1 MGNPGRDAGRTGPLG
16 AETLGEQSSRW
27 TSESGGP
34 GTPLTPGKGCRG
46 RVPKGPVAE
55 GGPGRRGPGASEG
68 APREMPFP
76 GVRTRSQRERQVAL
90 PPAGRSLALW
100 GARVSTRLP
109 WRRAGGGGAAR
120 KEVSA
125 QPSCCS
131 GPRQRGRRRWA
142 RLCFPRGGPGHGVPW
157 PEHLGRRAGLGAAR
171 SLPALT
177 AAPCPAPGGAEAA
190 RGPPGA
196 FRMLIKEYHILL
208 PMSLDEYQVAQ
219 LYMIQKKSRE
229 ESSGEGSGVEILA
242 NRPYTDGPG
251 GSGQYTHKVYHVGSH
266 IPGWFR
272 ALLPKAA
279 LQVEE
284 ESWNAYPYTRTRYT
298 CPFVE
303 KFSIEIETYYL
314 PDGGQQPNV
323 FNLSG
328 AERRQRIL
336 DTIDIVRDAVAPG
349 EYKAEEDPRLYRSV
363 KTGRG
368 PLADDWARTAAQ
380 TGPLM
385 CAYKLCK
392 VEFRYWGMQ
401 AKIEQFIHDVGL
413 RRVMLRAHRQAWCW
427 QDEWTEL
434 SMADIRA
441 LEEETARMLAQRMAK
456 CNTGSEGSEAQPPGK
471 PSTEARSGASNT
483 GTPDGPEAPAGPDAS
498 PDASFG
504 KQWSSSSRS
513 SYSSQHGGAVS
524 PQSLSEWRMQNIA
537 RDSENS
543 SEEEFF
549 DAHEGFSDSE
559 EVFPKEMTKWN
570 SNDFIDAF
578 ASPMEAEGTP
588 EPGAEAA
595 KGIEDGAQAPRD
607 SEGPDGAGD
616 LGTETC
622 AVHALFLILHSGNI
636 LDSGPGDANSK
647 QADVQTLSSA
657 FEAVTRIH
665 FPEALGHV
673 ALRLVPCPPICAA
686 AYALVS
692 NLSPYS
698 HDGDSLSRSQDH
710 IPLAA
715 LPLLATSSSRY
726 QGAVATVIAR
736 TNQAYSAF
744 LRSPEGAGFCG
755 QVVLIG
761 DGVGG
766 ILGFDALC
774 HSANAGTGSRGSSRR
789 GSMNNELL
797 SPEVG
802 PVRDPLADGV
812 EGLGRASPEPSA
824 LPAQRIPSDMAS
836 PEPEGSQNSLQ
847 AAPATTSTGEPR
859 RASTASCPP
868 AASSEAPDGP
878 SSTARLDFKIS
889 GFFLFGSPLGLVLA
903 LRKTVM
909 PALEVAQMR
918 PACEQIYNLFHAAD
932 PCASRLEPLLAP
944 KFQAI
949 APLTVPRYQKF
960 PLGDGSSL
968 LLADTLQTHSSLF
981 LEELEMLVP
990 STPTST
996 SGAFWKGSELATEP
1010 PAQPVAPSTTS
1021 EVVKILERW
1030 WGTKRIDYSL
1040 YCPEALT
1047 AFPTVTL
1054 PHLFHASYWESAD
1067 VVAFILRQVIEKE
1080 RPQLAECEEPSIY
1093 SPAFPREKWQRK
1105 RTQVKIRNVTSNH
1118 RASDTVVCEGRPQV
1132 LSGRFMYGPLDVVT
1146 LTGEKVDVY
1155 IMTQPLSGKWIH
1167 FGTEVTNSSGRLT
1180 FAVPPERALG
1190 IGVYPVRMV
1199 VRGDHTYAE
1208 CCLTVV
1214 ARGTEA
1220 VVFSIDGSFTASVSI
1235 MGSDPKVRAGAVDV
1249 VRHWQDSGYLI
1260 VYVTGR
1266 PDMQKHRVVA
1276 WLSQHNFPHGVVSF
1290 CDGLTHDPL
1299 RQKAVFLQSLVQE
1312 VELNIVAGYGSPKDV
1327 AVYAALG
1334 LSPSQTYIVGRAV
1347 RKLQAQCQ
1355 FLSDGYVAHLGQLE
1369 AGSHSHA
1376 SSGPPRAALG
1386 KSSYGVAAPVDFLR
1400 KQSQL
1405 LRSRGPSQVDREGPG
1420 TPPTT
1425 LARGKARSISL
1436 KLDSE
1441 E

>member
-1 MGNPGRDAGRTGPLG
+1 
-16 AETLGEQSSRW
+16 
-27 TSESGGP
+27 
-34 GTPLTPGKGCRG
+34 
-46 RVPKGPVAE
+46 
-55 GGPGRRGPGASEG
+55 
-68 APREMPFP
+68 
-76 GVRTRSQRERQVAL
+76 
-90 PPAGRSLALW
+90 
-100 GARVSTRLP
+100 
-109 WRRAGGGGAAR
+109 
-120 KEVSA
+120 
-125 QPSCCS
+125 
-131 GPRQRGRRRWA
+131 
-142 RLCFPRGGPGHGVPW
+142 
-157 PEHLGRRAGLGAAR
+157 
-171 SLPALT
+171 
-177 AAPCPAPGGAEAA
+177 
-190 RGPPGA
+190 
-196 FRMLIKEYHILL
+196 MLIKEYHILL

-1010 PAQPVAPSTTS
+1010 PAQPAAPSTTS

-1105 RTQVKIRNVTSNH
+1105 RTQVKIRVGALPLAPTPPHQRGPVPPPSTPPPGALANPTLSQSYPSPGVLALPHCPSPAPAN
-1118 RASDTVVCEGRPQV
+1118 SWSPRP
-1132 LSGRFMYGPLDVVT
+1132 LPHPHPL
-1146 LTGEKVDVY
+1146 
-1155 IMTQPLSGKWIH
+1155 PLPKHPHLFLAADS
-1167 FGTEVTNSSGRLT
+1167 RPLL
-1180 FAVPPERALG
+1180 PPERHFQPPGERHGSVRGPPPGAERALHVWAPG
-1190 IGVYPVRMV
+1190 RRHAHRREGGCLHHDAAAVGQVDPLWHRGHQQLRPPHLRSSPRARPGHRGLPRAHGGQGRPHLRRMLPDCGGPRHGGRGLQHRRLLHRQRLHHGQRPQGARWRRGCGQALAGLRLPDRVCHRPAGYAEAPRGGLAVAAQLPPWRRLLLRWPHPRPAAPEGSVSAEPGAGGRTEHRGRLWVSQRCGCIRSAGPVPKPDLHRGPCRAEATGAVPVPVR
-1199 VRGDHTYAE
+1199 
-1208 CCLTVV
+1208 
-1214 ARGTEA
+1214 
-1220 VVFSIDGSFTASVSI
+1220 
-1235 MGSDPKVRAGAVDV
+1235 
-1249 VRHWQDSGYLI
+1249 
-1260 VYVTGR
+1260 
-1266 PDMQKHRVVA
+1266 
-1276 WLSQHNFPHGVVSF
+1276 WL
-1290 CDGLTHDPL
+1290 
-1299 RQKAVFLQSLVQE
+1299 
-1312 VELNIVAGYGSPKDV
+1312 
-1327 AVYAALG
+1327 
-1334 LSPSQTYIVGRAV
+1334 
-1347 RKLQAQCQ
+1347 
-1355 FLSDGYVAHLGQLE
+1355 
-1369 AGSHSHA
+1369 
-1376 SSGPPRAALG
+1376 
-1386 KSSYGVAAPVDFLR
+1386 
-1400 KQSQL
+1400 
-1405 LRSRGPSQVDREGPG
+1405 RGPSGPAGSGLALACLLG
-1420 TPPTT
+1420 TPKGCLGQKQLWCGCPCGLPAQTEPTAS
-1425 LARGKARSISL
+1425 LQRSKPGGS
-1436 KLDSE
+1436 
-1441 E
+1441 

>member
-1 MGNPGRDAGRTGPLG
+1 M
-16 AETLGEQSSRW
+16 
-27 TSESGGP
+27 
-34 GTPLTPGKGCRG
+34 
-46 RVPKGPVAE
+46 
-55 GGPGRRGPGASEG
+55 
-68 APREMPFP
+68 
-76 GVRTRSQRERQVAL
+76 
-90 PPAGRSLALW
+90 
-100 GARVSTRLP
+100 
-109 WRRAGGGGAAR
+109 GGGEPRLG
-120 KEVSA
+120 
-125 QPSCCS
+125 PCC
-131 GPRQRGRRRWA
+131 
-142 RLCFPRGGPGHGVPW
+142 F
-157 PEHLGRRAGLGAAR
+157 
-171 SLPALT
+171 
-177 AAPCPAPGGAEAA
+177 APC
-190 RGPPGA
+190 
-196 FRMLIKEYHILL
+196 LTVL
-208 PMSLDEYQVAQ
+208 P
-219 LYMIQKKSRE
+219 
-229 ESSGEGSGVEILA
+229 
-242 NRPYTDGPG
+242 
-251 GSGQYTHKVYHVGSH
+251 
-266 IPGWFR
+266 
-272 ALLPKAA
+272 
-279 LQVEE
+279 
-284 ESWNAYPYTRTRYT
+284 
-298 CPFVE
+298 C
-303 KFSIEIETYYL
+303 
-314 PDGGQQPNV
+314 
-323 FNLSG
+323 
-328 AERRQRIL
+328 
-336 DTIDIVRDAVAPG
+336 
-349 EYKAEEDPRLYRSV
+349 
-363 KTGRG
+363 
-368 PLADDWARTAAQ
+368 
-380 TGPLM
+380 
-385 CAYKLCK
+385 
-392 VEFRYWGMQ
+392 
-401 AKIEQFIHDVGL
+401 
-413 RRVMLRAHRQAWCW
+413 LRAWA
-427 QDEWTEL
+427 
-434 SMADIRA
+434 
-441 LEEETARMLAQRMAK
+441 
-456 CNTGSEGSEAQPPGK
+456 
-471 PSTEARSGASNT
+471 
-483 GTPDGPEAPAGPDAS
+483 
-498 PDASFG
+498 
-504 KQWSSSSRS
+504 SSS
-513 SYSSQHGGAVS
+513 
-524 PQSLSEWRMQNIA
+524 L
-537 RDSENS
+537 
-543 SEEEFF
+543 
-549 DAHEGFSDSE
+549 EGFSDSE

-578 ASPMEAEGTP
+578 ASPAVTVGTTDSRTEVVKGEADT
-588 EPGAEAA
+588 PGAS
-595 KGIEDGAQAPRD
+595 RD
-607 SEGPDGAGD
+607 PEGLGVGD
-616 LGTETC
+616 LGSEAC

-636 LDSGPGDANSK
+636 LDSGPGDIDSK
-647 QADVQTLSSA
+647 QADVQTLSAA
-657 FEAVTRIH
+657 FDAITRVH

-726 QGAVATVIAR
+726 QGAVATVISR
-736 TNQAYSAF
+736 TNQAYAAF
-744 LRSPEGAGFCG
+744 LRSPEGTGFCG

-774 HSANAGTGSRGSSRR
+774 YSGNTSSGSLGSSRR
-789 GSMNNELL
+789 GSVNNELL
-797 SPEVG
+797 SPEQG
-802 PVRDPLADGV
+802 PGRDPLADGV
-812 EGLGRASPEPSA
+812 EGLGRASPEPGS
-824 LPAQRIPSDMAS
+824 LSAQRLPSDGTA
-836 PEPEGSQNSLQ
+836 PEPDSVAPHCSLQ
-847 AAPATTSTGEPR
+847 AGTSPAEPR
-859 RASTASCPP
+859 RGSTVSCPAP
-868 AASSEAPDGP
+868 EATDGP
-878 SSTARLDFKIS
+878 ARLDFRVS

-944 KFQAI
+944 RFQAV

-960 PLGDGSSL
+960 PLGDGTSL
-968 LLADTLQTHSSLF
+968 LLADTLQTHSGLF
-981 LEELEMLVP
+981 MEEMEMMVP
-990 STPTST
+990 STPTSAS
-996 SGAFWKGSELATEP
+996 SGFWKGNELGSEAAGSAP
-1010 PAQPVAPSTTS
+1010 GPAAASANTVNMAG
-1021 EVVKILERW
+1021 EVVKILDRW
-1030 WGTKRIDYSL
+1030 WGTKRMDYSL

-1105 RTQVKIRNVTSNH
+1105 RTHVKIRNVTSNH
-1118 RASDTVVCEGRPQV
+1118 RASDVIMCEGRPQV

-1180 FAVPPERALG
+1180 FPVPPERSLG

-1199 VRGDHTYAE
+1199 VRGDHTHAE

-1299 RQKAVFLQSLVQE
+1299 RQKAMFLQSLVQE
-1312 VELNIVAGYGSPKDV
+1312 VDLNIVAGYGSPKDV

-1334 LSPSQTYIVGRAV
+1334 LPPSQTFIVGRAV

-1355 FLSDGYVAHLGQLE
+1355 FLSEGYVAHLAQLE
-1369 AGSHSHA
+1369 AGTHPHGSQTPSRTA
-1376 SSGPPRAALG
+1376 MA
-1386 KSSYGVAAPVDFLR
+1386 KSSFVAAPVDFLR

-1405 LRSRGPSQVDREGPG
+1405 LRSRGPSQADREGPG
-1420 TPPTT
+1420 TPPTA
-1425 LARGKARSISL
+1425 LARAKARSVSL

>member
-1 MGNPGRDAGRTGPLG
+1 
-16 AETLGEQSSRW
+16 
-27 TSESGGP
+27 
-34 GTPLTPGKGCRG
+34 
-46 RVPKGPVAE
+46 
-55 GGPGRRGPGASEG
+55 
-68 APREMPFP
+68 
-76 GVRTRSQRERQVAL
+76 
-90 PPAGRSLALW
+90 
-100 GARVSTRLP
+100 
-109 WRRAGGGGAAR
+109 
-120 KEVSA
+120 
-125 QPSCCS
+125 
-131 GPRQRGRRRWA
+131 
-142 RLCFPRGGPGHGVPW
+142 
-157 PEHLGRRAGLGAAR
+157 
-171 SLPALT
+171 
-177 AAPCPAPGGAEAA
+177 
-190 RGPPGA
+190 
-196 FRMLIKEYHILL
+196 MLIKEYHILL

-242 NRPYTDGPG
+242 NRPYADGPG

-314 PDGGQQPNV
+314 PDGGQQSNV

-349 EYKAEEDPRLYRSV
+349 EYKAEEDPRLYRSA

-456 CNTGSEGSEAQPPGK
+456 CNSGSEGPEAQAPGK
-471 PSTEARSGASNT
+471 PSVEARAAASHA
-483 GTPDGPEAPAGPDAS
+483 GTPDGPEAPSGPDAS

-513 SYSSQHGGAVS
+513 SYSSQHGGEAGAQGREGAALRLDAPAEVGVALQGAYLPRACLSGACRTSPETQRTAPRRSSLMPTVS
-524 PQSLSEWRMQNIA
+524 TTALLGVEVSLS
-537 RDSENS
+537 S
-543 SEEEFF
+543 S
-549 DAHEGFSDSE
+549 HCPMIQPLVLSEGFSDSD

-578 ASPMEAEGTP
+578 ASPVEAEGTP
-588 EPGAEAA
+588 DPGTGAT
-595 KGIEDGAQAPRD
+595 KDIGDGARAPRD
-607 SEGPDGAGD
+607 SEGPDGAGE
-616 LGTETC
+616 LGAEAC

-647 QADVQTLSSA
+647 QADVQTLSLA
-657 FEAVTRIH
+657 FETVTRIH

-698 HDGDSLSRSQDH
+698 HDGDGLSRSQDH

-736 TNQAYSAF
+736 TNQAYAAF

-774 HSANAGTGSRGSSRR
+774 HGAGAGSGSRGSSRR

-812 EGLGRASPEPSA
+812 EGLGRASPEPSV
-824 LPAQRIPSDMAS
+824 LPAQRTPSDMTS
-836 PEPEGSQNSLQ
+836 PEPEGAQNSLQ
-847 AAPATTSTGEPR
+847 AAPPTTSSGEPR

-868 AASSEAPDGP
+868 AATSEAPDGP
-878 SSTARLDFKIS
+878 TSAARLDFKVS

-949 APLTVPRYQKF
+949 APLAVPRYQKF

-968 LLADTLQTHSSLF
+968 LLADTLQTHSGLF

-990 STPTST
+990 STPTSA
-996 SGAFWKGSELATEP
+996 SGAFWKGNELGTDP
-1010 PAQPVAPSTTS
+1010 PTQPAGPSTTS

-1080 RPQLAECEEPSIY
+1080 QPQLTECEEPSIY

-1132 LSGRFMYGPLDVVT
+1132 LNGRFMYGPLDVVT

-1180 FAVPPERALG
+1180 FPVPLERALG

-1249 VRHWQDSGYLI
+1249 VRHWQDAGYLI

-1299 RQKAVFLQSLVQE
+1299 RQKAMFLQSLVQE

-1334 LSPSQTYIVGRAV
+1334 LPPSQTYIVGRAV

-1369 AGSHSHA
+1369 AASHPHA
-1376 SSGPPRAALG
+1376 PSGPSRAALA
-1386 KSSYGVAAPVDFLR
+1386 KSSYGGAAPVDFLR

-1405 LRSRGPSQVDREGPG
+1405 LRSRGPSQVEREGPG
-1420 TPPTT
+1420 TPATT

>member
-1 MGNPGRDAGRTGPLG
+1 MVQRHSKLHHFIVHWRAGPGWPGKQEYL
-16 AETLGEQSSRW
+16 
-27 TSESGGP
+27 GGP
-34 GTPLTPGKGCRG
+34 KQHPG
-46 RVPKGPVAE
+46 
-55 GGPGRRGPGASEG
+55 S
-68 APREMPFP
+68 
-76 GVRTRSQRERQVAL
+76 
-90 PPAGRSLALW
+90 
-100 GARVSTRLP
+100 
-109 WRRAGGGGAAR
+109 
-120 KEVSA
+120 
-125 QPSCCS
+125 
-131 GPRQRGRRRWA
+131 
-142 RLCFPRGGPGHGVPW
+142 
-157 PEHLGRRAGLGAAR
+157 
-171 SLPALT
+171 
-177 AAPCPAPGGAEAA
+177 GAEAV
-190 RGPPGA
+190 GPA
-196 FRMLIKEYHILL
+196 LKMLIKEYHILL

-314 PDGGQQPNV
+314 PDAGQQPNV

-336 DTIDIVRDAVAPG
+336 DTIDIVRDAVAPA

-456 CNTGSEGSEAQPPGK
+456 CTTGSEEPEAQPSGK
-471 PSTEARSGASNT
+471 PGTEARSGATHAS
-483 GTPDGPEAPAGPDAS
+483 TPDGPESPPGPDAS
-498 PDASFG
+498 PDTSFG

-513 SYSSQHGGAVS
+513 SYSSQHGGGVS

-549 DAHEGFSDSE
+549 DAYEGFSDSE

-578 ASPMEAEGTP
+578 APPTEAEGAP
-588 EPGAEAA
+588 DPGTEAT
-595 KGIEDGAQAPRD
+595 KGTGDASRAARD
-607 SEGPDGAGD
+607 SEGTDGSGE
-616 LGTETC
+616 LGAEAC
-622 AVHALFLILHSGNI
+622 AVHALFLVLHSGGI
-636 LDSGPGDANSK
+636 LDAGPGDANSK
-647 QADVQTLSSA
+647 QADLQTLSAA

-736 TNQAYSAF
+736 TNQAYTAF
-744 LRSPEGAGFCG
+744 LRSPEGTGFCG

-774 HSANAGTGSRGSSRR
+774 HSASAGTGSRSSSRR
-789 GSMNNELL
+789 GSLNNELL

-824 LPAQRIPSDMAS
+824 LPAQRTPSDVAS
-836 PEPEGSQNSLQ
+836 PEPEGAQNSLQ
-847 AAPATTSTGEPR
+847 AAPATSSGEPWR
-859 RASTASCPP
+859 PSTASCPP
-868 AASSEAPDGP
+868 AAGSEAPDGP
-878 SSTARLDFKIS
+878 TSAARLDFKVS

-968 LLADTLQTHSSLF
+968 LLADTLQTHSGLF
-981 LEELEMLVP
+981 LEELEMTVP
-990 STPTST
+990 STPTSA
-996 SGAFWKGSELATEP
+996 SGAFWKGSELGTEP
-1010 PAQPVAPSTTS
+1010 PAQPAAPSTTS

-1080 RPQLAECEEPSIY
+1080 QPQLAECEEPSIY
-1093 SPAFPREKWQRK
+1093 SPAFPRERWQRK

-1118 RASDTVVCEGRPQV
+1118 RANDTVVCEGRPQV
-1132 LSGRFMYGPLDVVT
+1132 LNGRFMYGPLDVVT
-1146 LTGEKVDVY
+1146 LTGEKVDIYV
-1155 IMTQPLSGKWIH
+1155 MTQPLSGKWIH
-1167 FGTEVTNSSGRLT
+1167 FGTEVTNSSGRLA
-1180 FAVPPERALG
+1180 FPVPSERALG

-1235 MGSDPKVRAGAVDV
+1235 MGSDPKALAGRGLPDPVRDGSARHAEAPRGGLAVAAQLPPRSRLLLRRPHSRPVAPEGHVPAEPGGAEHCGRLRVPQRRGGVRGAGPAAQPDLHRGPRSAEAAGAVPV
-1249 VRHWQDSGYLI
+1249 PLRRLRGSPGPIGSGFPPSCPHGTLEGRLGQEQLQC
-1260 VYVTGR
+1260 GR
-1266 PDMQKHRVVA
+1266 P
-1276 WLSQHNFPHGVVSF
+1276 
-1290 CDGLTHDPL
+1290 CGLLAQTEP
-1299 RQKAVFLQSLVQE
+1299 ATSLQGPQ
-1312 VELNIVAGYGSPKDV
+1312 P
-1327 AVYAALG
+1327 
-1334 LSPSQTYIVGRAV
+1334 GRA
-1347 RKLQAQCQ
+1347 
-1355 FLSDGYVAHLGQLE
+1355 
-1369 AGSHSHA
+1369 
-1376 SSGPPRAALG
+1376 
-1386 KSSYGVAAPVDFLR
+1386 
-1400 KQSQL
+1400 
-1405 LRSRGPSQVDREGPG
+1405 RGPRDATHHPGAGQGPQHQPQAG
-1420 TPPTT
+1420 
-1425 LARGKARSISL
+1425 L
-1436 KLDSE
+1436 
-1441 E
+1441 

>member
-1 MGNPGRDAGRTGPLG
+1 ISPVLLSLGP
-16 AETLGEQSSRW
+16 
-27 TSESGGP
+27 
-34 GTPLTPGKGCRG
+34 
-46 RVPKGPVAE
+46 
-55 GGPGRRGPGASEG
+55 
-68 APREMPFP
+68 
-76 GVRTRSQRERQVAL
+76 
-90 PPAGRSLALW
+90 
-100 GARVSTRLP
+100 
-109 WRRAGGGGAAR
+109 
-120 KEVSA
+120 
-125 QPSCCS
+125 
-131 GPRQRGRRRWA
+131 
-142 RLCFPRGGPGHGVPW
+142 
-157 PEHLGRRAGLGAAR
+157 
-171 SLPALT
+171 
-177 AAPCPAPGGAEAA
+177 
-190 RGPPGA
+190 
-196 FRMLIKEYHILL
+196 
-208 PMSLDEYQVAQ
+208 
-219 LYMIQKKSRE
+219 QKKSRE

-368 PLADDWARTAAQ
+368 PLSDDWARTAAQ

-456 CNTGSEGSEAQPPGK
+456 CNTGSERSEAQPPGK
-471 PSTEARSGASNT
+471 PSTEARAGASNT
-483 GTPDGPEAPAGPDAS
+483 GTSDGPEAPPGPDAS

-578 ASPMEAEGTP
+578 ASPMEVEGTP

-607 SEGPDGAGD
+607 SEGLDGAGE
-616 LGTETC
+616 LGAEAC

-686 AYALVS
+686 AYALPRVEWQGTRRVREA
-692 NLSPYS
+692 LG

-797 SPEVG
+797 SPEFG
-802 PVRDPLADGV
+802 PGRDPLADGV

-824 LPAQRIPSDMAS
+824 LPPQRIPSDMAS

-847 AAPATTSTGEPR
+847 AAPATTSSGEPR

-868 AASSEAPDGP
+868 AASSEAPEGP
-878 SSTARLDFKIS
+878 SSAARLDFKVS

-909 PALEVAQMR
+909 PTLEVAQMR

-968 LLADTLQTHSSLF
+968 LLADTLQTHSGLF

-1010 PAQPVAPSTTS
+1010 PAQPAAPSTTS
-1021 EVVKILERW
+1021 EVVKSKVWICA
-1030 WGTKRIDYSL
+1030 G
-1040 YCPEALT
+1040 
-1047 AFPTVTL
+1047 
-1054 PHLFHASYWESAD
+1054 PHLASSSAS
-1067 VVAFILRQVIEKE
+1067 
-1080 RPQLAECEEPSIY
+1080 RPVTALLLEPRPTHRLSGRGPQKCAPRACLFPLNPSPSIPIL
-1093 SPAFPREKWQRK
+1093 SWPR
-1105 RTQVKIRNVTSNH
+1105 THNVTSNH

-1155 IMTQPLSGKWIH
+1155 IMTQPLSGKWIY

-1180 FAVPPERALG
+1180 FPVPPERALG

-1299 RQKAVFLQSLVQE
+1299 RQKAMFLQSLVQE

-1405 LRSRGPSQVDREGPG
+1405 LRSRGPSQAEREGPG

>member
-1 MGNPGRDAGRTGPLG
+1 
-16 AETLGEQSSRW
+16 
-27 TSESGGP
+27 
-34 GTPLTPGKGCRG
+34 
-46 RVPKGPVAE
+46 
-55 GGPGRRGPGASEG
+55 
-68 APREMPFP
+68 
-76 GVRTRSQRERQVAL
+76 
-90 PPAGRSLALW
+90 
-100 GARVSTRLP
+100 
-109 WRRAGGGGAAR
+109 
-120 KEVSA
+120 
-125 QPSCCS
+125 
-131 GPRQRGRRRWA
+131 
-142 RLCFPRGGPGHGVPW
+142 
-157 PEHLGRRAGLGAAR
+157 
-171 SLPALT
+171 
-177 AAPCPAPGGAEAA
+177 
-190 RGPPGA
+190 
-196 FRMLIKEYHILL
+196 MLIKEYHILL

-349 EYKAEEDPRLYRSV
+349 EYKAEEDPRLYRSA

-368 PLADDWARTAAQ
+368 PLTDDWARTAAQ

-441 LEEETARMLAQRMAK
+441 LEDETARMLAQRMAK
-456 CNTGSEGSEAQPPGK
+456 CNTGSEGPEAQPPGK
-471 PSTEARSGASNT
+471 PSSEARAGASHA
-483 GTPDGPEAPAGPDAS
+483 GTPDGPEVPPGPDAS
-498 PDASFG
+498 PDASFS

-513 SYSSQHGGAVS
+513 SYSSQHGGGVS

-549 DAHEGFSDSE
+549 DAHEGFSDSD

-578 ASPMEAEGTP
+578 ASPMEAEGAP
-588 EPGAEAA
+588 DPGTEAT
-595 KGIEDGAQAPRD
+595 KDIGDGARAPRD
-607 SEGPDGAGD
+607 SEGPDGTGD
-616 LGTETC
+616 LGAETC

-636 LDSGPGDANSK
+636 LDSGPGDTNSK
-647 QADVQTLSSA
+647 QADVQTLSLA

-736 TNQAYSAF
+736 TNQAYTAF
-744 LRSPEGAGFCG
+744 LRSSEGAGFCG

-774 HSANAGTGSRGSSRR
+774 HSAGAGPGSRGSSRR

-824 LPAQRIPSDMAS
+824 LPTQRAPNDMAS
-836 PEPEGSQNSLQ
+836 PEPEGPQNSLQ
-847 AAPATTSTGEPR
+847 TAAPTTSGEPR
-859 RASTASCPP
+859 RASTASCPS
-868 AASSEAPDGP
+868 AAATSEAPDGP
-878 SSTARLDFKIS
+878 TSAARLDFKVS
-889 GFFLFGSPLGLVLA
+889 SFFLFGSPLGLVLA

-949 APLTVPRYQKF
+949 APLAVPRYQKF

-968 LLADTLQTHSSLF
+968 LLADTLQTHSGLF

-990 STPTST
+990 STPTSA
-996 SGAFWKGSELATEP
+996 SGAFWKGSELGNDP
-1010 PAQPVAPSTTS
+1010 PVQPAAPSTTS

-1080 RPQLAECEEPSIY
+1080 RPQLTEYEEPSIY

-1132 LSGRFMYGPLDVVT
+1132 LNGRFMYGPLDVVT

-1180 FAVPPERALG
+1180 FPVPQERALG

-1249 VRHWQDSGYLI
+1249 VRHWQDTGYLI

-1299 RQKAVFLQSLVQE
+1299 RQKAMFLQSLVQE

-1334 LSPSQTYIVGRAV
+1334 LPPSQTYIVGRAV

-1369 AGSHSHA
+1369 ASSHPHAPAGSS
-1376 SSGPPRAALG
+1376 RATLA
-1386 KSSYGVAAPVDFLR
+1386 KSSYGGAAPVDFLR

-1405 LRSRGPSQVDREGPG
+1405 LRSRGPSQAEREGPG

>member
-1 MGNPGRDAGRTGPLG
+1 
-16 AETLGEQSSRW
+16 
-27 TSESGGP
+27 
-34 GTPLTPGKGCRG
+34 
-46 RVPKGPVAE
+46 
-55 GGPGRRGPGASEG
+55 
-68 APREMPFP
+68 
-76 GVRTRSQRERQVAL
+76 
-90 PPAGRSLALW
+90 
-100 GARVSTRLP
+100 
-109 WRRAGGGGAAR
+109 
-120 KEVSA
+120 
-125 QPSCCS
+125 
-131 GPRQRGRRRWA
+131 
-142 RLCFPRGGPGHGVPW
+142 
-157 PEHLGRRAGLGAAR
+157 
-171 SLPALT
+171 
-177 AAPCPAPGGAEAA
+177 
-190 RGPPGA
+190 
-196 FRMLIKEYHILL
+196 MLIKEYHIVL

-242 NRPYTDGPG
+242 NQPYTDGPG

-328 AERRQRIL
+328 TERRQRIL

-349 EYKAEEDPRLYRSV
+349 EYKAEEDPRLYHSV

-441 LEEETARMLAQRMAK
+441 LEDETARMLAQRMAK
-456 CNTGSEGSEAQPPGK
+456 CNAGQEESEAPPPGR
-471 PSTEARSGASNT
+471 PGPEARAGASHA
-483 GTPDGPEAPAGPDAS
+483 GTPDGPEAPPGSDTS

-513 SYSSQHGGAVS
+513 SHSSQHGGGVS

-549 DAHEGFSDSE
+549 DAHGFSDSD

-578 ASPMEAEGTP
+578 ASPREAEGAP
-588 EPGAEAA
+588 EPGTEAT
-595 KGIEDGAQAPRD
+595 KGIGDGARAARD
-607 SEGPDGAGD
+607 SEGPDGVGE
-616 LGTETC
+616 LGAEAC

-636 LDSGPGDANSK
+636 LDLGPGDANSK
-647 QADVQTLSSA
+647 QADVQTLSAA

-686 AYALVS
+686 AFALVS

-698 HDGDSLSRSQDH
+698 HDSDSLSRSQGQDH

-736 TNQAYSAF
+736 TNQAYAAF

-774 HSANAGTGSRGSSRR
+774 HSATVGTGSRGSSRR

-802 PVRDPLADGV
+802 PVRDPLADGA

-824 LPAQRIPSDMAS
+824 LPAQRTPCDMAT

-847 AAPATTSTGEPR
+847 TAAPLGEPR
-859 RASTASCPP
+859 RASTASCPLATGP
-868 AASSEAPDGP
+868 EAPDGP
-878 SSTARLDFKIS
+878 TSAARLDFKVS

-949 APLTVPRYQKF
+949 APLAVPRYQKF
-960 PLGDGSSL
+960 PLGDSSSL
-968 LLADTLQTHSSLF
+968 LLADTLQTHSGLF

-990 STPTST
+990 STPTSA
-996 SGAFWKGSELATEP
+996 SGAFWKGSELGAEP
-1010 PAQPVAPSTTS
+1010 PAQPAAPSTTS

-1080 RPQLAECEEPSIY
+1080 RPHLAECEEPSIY

-1132 LSGRFMYGPLDVVT
+1132 LNGRFMYGPLDVVT

-1155 IMTQPLSGKWIH
+1155 VMTQPLSGKWIH
-1167 FGTEVTNSSGRLT
+1167 FGTEITNSSGRLA
-1180 FAVPPERALG
+1180 FPVPPERALG
-1190 IGVYPVRMV
+1190 IGVFPVRMV

-1235 MGSDPKVRAGAVDV
+1235 MGSDPKALAGRGLPDR
-1249 VRHWQDSGYLI
+1249 VRHGPARHAEAPRGGLVVAAQLPPRRRLLLRRPHARPAAPEGRVSAEPGAGGGAEHRGGLWVPQRCGRLR
-1260 VYVTGR
+1260 GAGPAPR
-1266 PDMQKHRVVA
+1266 PDLHRGARRAQAAVA
-1276 WLSQHNFPHGVVSF
+1276 VPVPVGWLCGPPGPTGGGLPPSCPHG
-1290 CDGLTHDPL
+1290 TP
-1299 RQKAVFLQSLVQE
+1299 
-1312 VELNIVAGYGSPKDV
+1312 AG
-1327 AVYAALG
+1327 
-1334 LSPSQTYIVGRAV
+1334 
-1347 RKLQAQCQ
+1347 
-1355 FLSDGYVAHLGQLE
+1355 HLGQEQLQRGCPCGLPPQTEPAASLEGSQPGGARGPWNSPHHAGTRQGPEHQPQVGQRRVRPKPGLNLGYLFSHLRGLRGRMWE
-1369 AGSHSHA
+1369 AGGLDVRPWPTGPTPCTFICPSVLLPHHVGGPSPGEGGGGGPGPRGFSNMCKSMKINA
-1376 SSGPPRAALG
+1376 TCIPPTGPPSG
-1386 KSSYGVAAPVDFLR
+1386 CS
-1400 KQSQL
+1400 
-1405 LRSRGPSQVDREGPG
+1405 
-1420 TPPTT
+1420 
-1425 LARGKARSISL
+1425 
-1436 KLDSE
+1436 
-1441 E
+1441 

>member
-1 MGNPGRDAGRTGPLG
+1 
-16 AETLGEQSSRW
+16 
-27 TSESGGP
+27 
-34 GTPLTPGKGCRG
+34 
-46 RVPKGPVAE
+46 
-55 GGPGRRGPGASEG
+55 
-68 APREMPFP
+68 
-76 GVRTRSQRERQVAL
+76 
-90 PPAGRSLALW
+90 
-100 GARVSTRLP
+100 
-109 WRRAGGGGAAR
+109 
-120 KEVSA
+120 
-125 QPSCCS
+125 
-131 GPRQRGRRRWA
+131 
-142 RLCFPRGGPGHGVPW
+142 
-157 PEHLGRRAGLGAAR
+157 
-171 SLPALT
+171 
-177 AAPCPAPGGAEAA
+177 
-190 RGPPGA
+190 
-196 FRMLIKEYHILL
+196 MLIKEYHILL

-349 EYKAEEDPRLYRSV
+349 EYKAEEDPRLYRSA

-456 CNTGSEGSEAQPPGK
+456 CNTGSEGPEAQPPGK
-471 PSTEARSGASNT
+471 PSTEARAGTSRA
-483 GTPDGPEAPAGPDAS
+483 GTPDGPEVPPGPDAS

-513 SYSSQHGGAVS
+513 SYSSQHGGGVS
-524 PQSLSEWRMQNIA
+524 PQTLSEWRMQNIA

-549 DAHEGFSDSE
+549 DAHEGFSDSD

-578 ASPMEAEGTP
+578 ACPMEAEGAP
-588 EPGAEAA
+588 DPGTEST
-595 KGIEDGAQAPRD
+595 KDIGDGAGAPRD
-607 SEGPDGAGD
+607 PEGPDGAGE
-616 LGTETC
+616 LRAETC

-636 LDSGPGDANSK
+636 LDSGPGDTSSK
-647 QADVQTLSSA
+647 QADVQTLSLA
-657 FEAVTRIH
+657 FEAITRVH

-736 TNQAYSAF
+736 TNQAYAAF
-744 LRSPEGAGFCG
+744 LRSSEGVGFCG

-774 HSANAGTGSRGSSRR
+774 HSASAGTGSRSSSRR
-789 GSMNNELL
+789 GSTNNELL

-812 EGLGRASPEPSA
+812 EGLGRASPEPSV
-824 LPAQRIPSDMAS
+824 LPAQHTHSDMAS

-847 AAPATTSTGEPR
+847 TVPSATSSGEPR

-868 AASSEAPDGP
+868 AAASEVPDGLT
-878 SSTARLDFKIS
+878 SATRLDFKVS

-909 PALEVAQMR
+909 PTLE
-918 PACEQIYNLFHAAD
+918 
-932 PCASRLEPLLAP
+932 
-944 KFQAI
+944 
-949 APLTVPRYQKF
+949 
-960 PLGDGSSL
+960 
-968 LLADTLQTHSSLF
+968 ADTLQTHSGLF

-996 SGAFWKGSELATEP
+996 SGAFWKGSELGSDL
-1010 PAQPVAPSTTS
+1010 PAQPAAPSTTS

-1047 AFPTVTL
+1047 AFPTVSL

-1067 VVAFILRQVIEKE
+1067 VVAFILRQVMEKE
-1080 RPQLAECEEPSIY
+1080 QPQLAECEEPSIY

-1132 LSGRFMYGPLDVVT
+1132 LNGRFMYGPLDVVT
-1146 LTGEKVDVY
+1146 LTGEKVDIY

-1180 FAVPPERALG
+1180 FPVPVERALG

-1214 ARGTEA
+1214 ARSTEA

-1249 VRHWQDSGYLI
+1249 VRHWQDAGYLI

-1334 LSPSQTYIVGRAV
+1334 LPPGQTYIVGRAV

-1369 AGSHSHA
+1369 ASSHPHA
-1376 SSGPPRAALG
+1376 PVGPSRAALA
-1386 KSSYGVAAPVDFLR
+1386 KSSYGGAAPVDFLR

-1405 LRSRGPSQVDREGPG
+1405 LRSRGPSQAEREGPG
-1420 TPPTT
+1420 MPPTT

-1436 KLDSE
+1436 KLDGE